1 MYWRCSQSVSYTVV
15 FLNKLN
21 ETAINLDLERG
32 EQIELGWVMGLLEGS
47 FSEQN

>member
-1 MYWRCSQSVSYTVV
+1 MINLLLPRKGLEGVFSRLFSFIPV

-32 EQIELGWVMGLLEGS
+32 EQIELG
-47 FSEQN
+47 